1 MNFNLA
7 KEKELSA
14 AQSESQQILQ
24 RCNFL
29 FSQGLDADER
39 GHKDIAVDLYG
50 QTAEFALSSK
60 HKCDEETQKKLTT
73 RARQAIDRAET
84 LKGLNDVKDVPIQGV
99 SETISVK
106 SGEQSDNRPT
116 LHRGS
121 SAHLKVTGG
130 NVTYTEEEK
139 RVLLLTSRINNID
152 YVPFMDIDLKE
163 R

>member
-1 MNFNLA
+1 M
-7 KEKELSA
+7 
-14 AQSESQQILQ
+14 
-24 RCNFL
+24 
-29 FSQGLDADER
+29 DADER

-50 QTAEFALSSK
+50 QTAEYALTSK
-60 HKCDEETQKKLTT
+60 NKCDEETQKKLTT

-84 LKGLNDVKDVPIQGV
+84 LKGLNDVKNISNQGV
-99 SETISVK
+99 SETISCK
-106 SGEQSDNRPT
+106 SGEESGPSNDRPT

-130 NVTYTEEEK
+130 AVTYTEEEK
-139 RVLLLTSRINNID
+139 KVLLLTSRINNID